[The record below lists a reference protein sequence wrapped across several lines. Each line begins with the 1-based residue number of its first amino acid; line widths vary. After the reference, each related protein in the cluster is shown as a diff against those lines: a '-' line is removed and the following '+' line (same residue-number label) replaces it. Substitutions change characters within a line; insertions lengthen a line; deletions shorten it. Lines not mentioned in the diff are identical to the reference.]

1 MGRNGTLAT
10 AKNGKGR
17 RFSATV
23 EPVWSRLS
31 DADLLEYRICDL
43 KLRIAGTRLENYV
56 KQLYLELTARGLR
69 FRPHCWLS
77 EDWFSPEGI
86 PGIAIPFFL
95 AHPRLARLERNQ
107 MLEVEGGTKREC
119 MRILRHE
126 AGHAID
132 TAYALHRRRAW
143 QRLFGRASQTYPEYY
158 QPKPYS
164 RSYVHHLEG

>member
-17 RFSATV
+17 RFSATA
-23 EPVWSRLS
+23 ELAWSRLS
-31 DADLLEYRICDL
+31 DTELLELRICDL
-43 KLRIAGTRLENYV
+43 KLRIAGTRLEKYV
-56 KQLYLELTARGLR
+56 NQLYLELTARGLR

-77 EDWFSPEGI
+77 EDWFSPEGV

-107 MLEVEGGTKREC
+107 MLEVEGGTKHEC

-143 QRLFGRASQTYPEYY
+143 QRCPLPASPRA
-158 QPKPYS
+158 
-164 RSYVHHLEG
+164 